1 MTLEQLVVWIV
12 VGGLAGILAD
22 AVVSTVNVSLLE
34 AIVVGIIGAFIGG
47 WLFSALGVFPG
58 GGILGSILTAFVG
71 AVILL
76 FLLGALR
83 RGRRRTR

>member
-47 WLFSALGVFPG
+47 WLFGALGVFPG